1 MAEKD
6 RLAELV
12 VDLCSEIDRLRNQL
26 PPTKQSELW
35 TVEDL
40 CSKRSQ
46 YYNHRPDHG
55 DLTVFMHSLNYA
67 CMKTVLIDD
76 INRKIVVRPVD
87 KAGRR

>member
-26 PPTKQSELW
+26 PQTKQRELW
-35 TVEDL
+35 TVEDQ
-40 CSKRSQ
+40 CTKRSQ
-46 YYNHRPDHG
+46 YYSYRPDHG
-55 DLTVFMHSLNYA
+55 DLTAFMHSLNYA